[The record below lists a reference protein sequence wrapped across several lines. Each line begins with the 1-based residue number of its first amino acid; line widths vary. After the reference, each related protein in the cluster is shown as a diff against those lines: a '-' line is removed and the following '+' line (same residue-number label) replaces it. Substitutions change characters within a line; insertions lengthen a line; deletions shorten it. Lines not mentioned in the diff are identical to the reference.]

1 MKTKIFKISKANPD
15 MEKIRQCAE
24 IILNGDLV
32 AFPTETVYGLGANAL
47 NENAVKKIFKVKG
60 RKYDNPLIVHIANKE
75 DIYRLAKE
83 VPKNAEILIEKF
95 FPGPL
100 TLILKKS
107 KIVPKIT
114 TSNLST
120 IAIRMPSHKVANL
133 LIKESCPISAPS
145 ANISGRVSPTTAQ
158 HVINDLNGKI
168 STIIDSGKTDI
179 GLESTVIDLT
189 SSPKILRPGKIIYEE
204 LKEFLPNLKVHK
216 IAKGIK
222 AKVKAIS
229 PGMKYRHYS
238 PKAKMILVEG
248 EKEKVREKIEELI
261 NKNKNK
267 KIGVLSISEEKYL
280 EKTEFEKSERSFNVK
295 TKFIGKNLSKVA
307 KNLFSALRD
316 FDNEN
321 VELIIAEGCKEEKI
335 GLAILN
341 RLRKGSSSTI
351 SV

>member
-1 MKTKIFKISKANPD
+1 MQTKIFKVSKANPNIK
-15 MEKIRQCAE
+15 KIRECAE
-24 IILNGDLV
+24 IILNGGLV
-32 AFPTETVYGLGANAL
+32 AFPTETVYGLGADAL

-60 RKYDNPLIVHIANKE
+60 RKYDNPLIVHLANKE
-75 DIYRLAKE
+75 DIYKLAKK
-83 VPKNAEILIEKF
+83 VPKIAEILIEKY

-114 TSNLST
+114 TASLNT
-120 IAIRMPSHKVANL
+120 IAIRMPSHKIANL

-145 ANISGRVSPTTAQ
+145 ANISGKTSPTNAL

-168 STIIDSGKTDI
+168 DAIINSGNTDI
-179 GLESTVIDLT
+179 GLESTVLDLT
-189 SSPKILRPGKIIYEE
+189 KTPKILRPGKITYEE
-204 LKEFLPNLKVHK
+204 LKGFLPNLKIHK

-222 AKVKAIS
+222 VKVKAIS
-229 PGMKYRHYS
+229 PGIKYRHYS

-248 EKEKVREKIEELI
+248 NKEKIKEKIVELI
-261 NKNKNK
+261 KKNKGK
-267 KIGVLSISEEKYL
+267 KVGVLSI
-280 EKTEFEKSERSFNVK
+280 FEGNYDAE

-307 KNLFSALRD
+307 KKLFSALRE

-321 VELIIAEGCKEEKI
+321 IELIIAEGCKEEKI

-341 RLRKGSSSTI
+341 RLRKGSSMI
-351 SV
+351 LKV